1 MSPETLNGSGDGLQQ
16 QDVVCEMP
24 DAELEECLCPVPSSC
39 AELSSTSTPSPS
51 VQPKAEG
58 MLLGHIIAIAAVGFL
73 LTLVAG
79 GLTIVTVALLKK
91 KKAKEH
97 SPIELQQRRV
107 SLQSL

>member
-1 MSPETLNGSGDGLQQ
+1 MSPETLNGSGDDLQQ
-16 QDVVCEMP
+16 QNVVCEMP
-24 DAELEECLCPVPSSC
+24 DAELEECPSPVPSSS

-58 MLLGHIIAIAAVGFL
+58 MLLGHIIAIAAAGFL
-73 LTLVAG
+73 LTLVG
-79 GLTIVTVALLKK
+79 GLTIVTVALLKKK